1 MTELLTAIFI
11 RDKDNIKDAKV
22 RQAYGTLGGA
32 VGICCNVLLFLI
44 KMLAGL
50 LTGAISIMADA
61 FNNLSDAGSSI
72 VTLIGFRMAGR
83 PADPDHPFGHGRI
96 EYLSGLFVAVAIIL
110 MGAELLQSAVE
121 KILHPQMPSY
131 TMTALVILV
140 ISILLKFWMSRFNR
154 ILGDRIDSE
163 AMRAT
168 AADSLSDCISTGTVL
183 LVAVFT
189 YFTEKN
195 IDGFVGLFVAA
206 FVLWAGIHAV
216 KETIQPLLGAA
227 PDPELVEAVSSE
239 VLKEDLVLGIHDMVV
254 HDYGPGRRMISLHAE
269 VPYNEDL
276 LTIHDV
282 IDNIEMRICREF
294 QCEITIH
301 MDPVVTDDREVN
313 EAKEMV
319 KEIVSSLD
327 ASWSIHDFRMVRGQ
341 THTNLI
347 FDVVVPVTALK
358 EKGEIASKIREK
370 ISQKDKKYFAV
381 IQVEQAY
388 A

>member
-1 MTELLTAIFI
+1 M
-11 RDKDNIKDAKV
+11 
-22 RQAYGTLGGA
+22 
-32 VGICCNVLLFLI
+32 
-44 KMLAGL
+44 
-50 LTGAISIMADA
+50 
-61 FNNLSDAGSSI
+61 
-72 VTLIGFRMAGR
+72 
-83 PADPDHPFGHGRI
+83 
-96 EYLSGLFVAVAIIL
+96 
-110 MGAELLQSAVE
+110 
-121 KILHPQMPSY
+121 
-131 TMTALVILV
+131 
-140 ISILLKFWMSRFNR
+140 
-154 ILGDRIDSE
+154 
-163 AMRAT
+163 
-168 AADSLSDCISTGTVL
+168 
-183 LVAVFT
+183 
-189 YFTEKN
+189 
-195 IDGFVGLFVAA
+195 
-206 FVLWAGIHAV
+206 
-216 KETIQPLLGAA
+216 
-227 PDPELVEAVSSE
+227 
-239 VLKEDLVLGIHDMVV
+239 
-254 HDYGPGRRMISLHAE
+254 
-269 VPYNEDL
+269 
-276 LTIHDV
+276 

>member
-11 RDKDNIKDAKV
+11 RDKDNIKDARV

-110 MGAELLQSAVE
+110 MGAELLQSAVD

-183 LVAVFT
+183 LGAVFT

-358 EKGEIASKIREK
+358 EKGEIAAKIREK
-370 ISQKDKKYFAV
+370 ISQKDEKYFAV

>member
-110 MGAELLQSAVE
+110 MGAELLQSAVD

-183 LVAVFT
+183 LGAVFT

-347 FDVVVPVTALK
+347 FDVVVPVTARK